1 MQVRAETQ
9 QLLETV
15 RAQLARLPEHGRAV
29 RIAAGLGLFLVAFAV
44 LVTLNVLLRAGG
56 LWGDLGFALITRRSR
71 GTLFQSGTLV
81 EPPGATPGNVDA
93 SVGRRSH
100 GEEVALVPLR
110 VRRARGRGAKLL
122 PVLLTSLVLAACGG
136 DDEGEEGSEAGT
148 GATTTGATTTAP
160 DLNFDLVI
168 GDIVSLTGA
177 ENVFGPSHEAAADLA
192 KAEIDAALEEAGVD
206 VTVELEHADD
216 ETTPQGAVA
225 AARRLV
231 ASDAGCITGPL
242 TSSSA
247 IAVAEAVT
255 IPEGVPNVATSASSI
270 QLSEL
275 EDDGLVFR
283 LFPSDALQGPAVAR
297 VIAEDIGDDATL
309 SLAARNDA
317 FGEGFMNVFKPA
329 WEELGG
335 TTIGPLLYDP
345 EAASLDS
352 EAQEIVS
359 GNADAYFI
367 LDFPS
372 SYAKLGAALLRTGN
386 FSGNDLYVAGGQPA
400 EIPSD
405 VPFESMDGAVGTR
418 PGVPQAES
426 WDAFL
431 ELYEGTEGL
440 PPLEAFAQNN
450 FDATVLCFLAALQA
464 GSNDPEAI
472 KETLQ
477 SVSAPPGDRFTWQE
491 LPAAVEALAAGE
503 DIDYD
508 GISGAIDFD
517 DAGDP
522 TSAIYDVY
530 KYIDGTQ
537 TVVGQY
543 DVETEELTISDPEA
557 AGFGE

>member
-1 MQVRAETQ
+1 M
-9 QLLETV
+9 
-15 RAQLARLPEHGRAV
+15 
-29 RIAAGLGLFLVAFAV
+29 
-44 LVTLNVLLRAGG
+44 LR
-56 LWGDLGFALITRRSR
+56 
-71 GTLFQSGTLV
+71 
-81 EPPGATPGNVDA
+81 
-93 SVGRRSH
+93 SVGAVTAR
-100 GEEVALVPLR
+100 EVALVPLR
-110 VRRARGRGAKLL
+110 VRRTRARGAKLL
-122 PVLLTSLVLAACGG
+122 PVLLTTLVLAACGG
-136 DDEGEEGSEAGT
+136 DDDADEGADT
-148 GATTTGATTTAP
+148 GAGETTAETTTAP
-160 DLNFDLVI
+160 ELNFDLVI

-177 ENVFGPSHEAAADLA
+177 ENVFGPSHQAAADLA
-192 KAEIDAALEEAGVD
+192 KAEIDGALEEAGVD

-231 ASDAGCITGPL
+231 AADASCITGPL

-255 IPEGVPNVATSASSI
+255 VPEGVPNVATSASSI
-270 QLSEL
+270 EISEL
-275 EDDGLVFR
+275 EDEGLVFR

-297 VIAEDIGDDATL
+297 VIAEEIGSDATL

-317 FGEGFMNVFKPA
+317 FGEGFMSVFKPA

-335 TTIGPLLYDP
+335 TAIGPLLYDP

-352 EAQEIVS
+352 EAQQIVS
-359 GNADAYFI
+359 GNADAYFV

-372 SYAKLGAALLRTGN
+372 SYAKLGAALLRAGN
-386 FSGNDLYVAGGQPA
+386 FSGDDLYVAGGQPA
-400 EIPSD
+400 EIPSE

-426 WDAFL
+426 WDAFV
-431 ELYEGTEGL
+431 ELYEGTGGL

-472 KETLQ
+472 KETLLT
-477 SVSAPPGDRFTWQE
+477 VSGPPGDKFTWQE
-491 LPAAVEALAAGE
+491 LPDAVEALAAGE

-508 GISGAIDFD
+508 GISGEIDFD
-517 DAGDP
+517 EVGDP

-543 DVETEELTISDPEA
+543 DVDTEELTITDPEA
-557 AGFGE
+557 AGFGDD

>member
-1 MQVRAETQ
+1 MPFPVRRT
-9 QLLETV
+9 
-15 RAQLARLPEHGRAV
+15 
-29 RIAAGLGLFLVAFAV
+29 
-44 LVTLNVLLRAGG
+44 
-56 LWGDLGFALITRRSR
+56 
-71 GTLFQSGTLV
+71 
-81 EPPGATPGNVDA
+81 
-93 SVGRRSH
+93 
-100 GEEVALVPLR
+100 
-110 VRRARGRGAKLL
+110 RARGVKLVVKLL
-122 PVLLTSLVLAACGG
+122 PLLLLTLVLAACGG
-136 DDEGEEGSEAGT
+136 DDDESGEAGET
-148 GATTTGATTTAP
+148 AAGATTAAEEREL
-160 DLNFDLVI
+160 DFDLVI

-177 ENVFGPSHEAAADLA
+177 ENVFGPSHQAAADLA
-192 KAEIDAALEEAGVD
+192 KAEIDAALEQAGVG

-231 ASDAGCITGPL
+231 ASNASCITGPL
-242 TSSSA
+242 TSSST

-270 QLSEL
+270 QISEL

-283 LFPSDALQGPAVAR
+283 LFPSDELQGPAIAR
-297 VIAEDIGDDATL
+297 VIAEDIGTDATL

-335 TTIGPLLYDP
+335 TAIGPLLYDP

-359 GNADAYFI
+359 GDADAYFI
-367 LDFPS
+367 LDFPA

-386 FSGNDLYVAGGQPA
+386 FSGEDLYVAGGQPA

-405 VPFESMDGAVGTR
+405 VPRESMDGAVGTR

-431 ELYEGTEGL
+431 ELYEGAAGA

-450 FDATVLCFLAALQA
+450 FDATILCFLAALHA
-464 GSNDPEAI
+464 GSSEPDAI
-472 KETLQ
+472 KESLQ
-477 SVSAPPGDRFTWQE
+477 AVSAPPGDTFGWQE
-491 LPAAVEALAAGE
+491 LPEAVEALAAGE
-503 DIDYD
+503 DIDFD
-508 GISGAIDFD
+508 GVSGAIDFD
-517 DAGDP
+517 DLGDP

-543 DVETEELTISDPEA
+543 DVGTEELTITDPEA
-557 AGFGE
+557 AGFGGD